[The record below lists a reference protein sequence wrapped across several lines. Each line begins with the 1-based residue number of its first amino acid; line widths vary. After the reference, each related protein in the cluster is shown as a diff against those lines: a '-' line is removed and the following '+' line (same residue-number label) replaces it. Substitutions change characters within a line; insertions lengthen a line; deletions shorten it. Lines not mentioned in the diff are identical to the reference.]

1 MTLPR
6 RLHVSFALRLAA
18 LLLGLFALL
27 QLASITA
34 IGLGLDA
41 QARRT
46 LPERLAAGERVFKS
60 LLEQRAQALT
70 DAAAALAADAALRA
84 AALSDDRATLASLLE
99 RHGARIGATEA
110 AWLGTDFG
118 LRARTGEA
126 MQQAAIG
133 PAAAALA
140 VSAGSTGSASG
151 LVLVGGRP
159 HQLALVPVKAP
170 GLLGWVAL
178 GLPIDDRLGA
188 ELHTLTSLDLTLL
201 ARDSANDPWRGTHS
215 TLGDAA
221 AREIAAQPWN
231 GAATPMASL
240 EVAGEELGLR
250 PRWLATLGAAD
261 RESGPAMLA
270 LLSLSIDAAAGMPR
284 ELQWLLLGIGLFG
297 AGVFAVAAL
306 HTARRITAPLRE
318 LADAAERLGTGD
330 ATAPPLAA
338 AARSDEIG
346 EAARRF
352 EHMRASVVATQQQ
365 TLRLA
370 YRDTLTGLPNRAQ
383 FDAAVHEAIAAS
395 AGTGSTLAVLVL
407 DLDRFRNIN
416 DRLGHAVGDRLL
428 QAAGERLARQVMR
441 EGDMVARRAG
451 DQFAVLLRESTPEL
465 AHSVAQRIAL
475 AFEQPLALDEHRL
488 AVPVGVGIA
497 CWPGHADSA
506 DTLVHRAERAML
518 AAKRGRSGPLVYEPA
533 MDDGSA
539 QSLALLDE
547 LREALARGELRLHL
561 QPKLSMATG
570 GVAGAEAL
578 LRWQHPRRGLL
589 PPGEFIP
596 FAEQTGLVRE
606 LTLWVFEA
614 CARTWRELQAEG
626 ADMVLSLNLSA
637 RDLLDAELPAR
648 LEKRLLEQRVPA
660 EAFCLEI
667 TEGAFLDDPQRA
679 LATLKRLSLMGFKLS
694 IDDFG
699 AGLSS
704 YAWLKQ
710 LPVDE
715 LKIDT
720 AFVRNMDRDPVDAKL
735 VRSMIELA
743 HNLGFGVVAEGVENA
758 RTWELLRELS
768 CEQAQGFHMGR
779 PMPVEEFLAWSARWV
794 DKRRLLGTAGSAGLL
809 H

>member
-270 LLSLSIDAAAGMPR
+270 LLSLSIDA
-284 ELQWLLLGIGLFG
+284 
-297 AGVFAVAAL
+297 
-306 HTARRITAPLRE
+306 
-318 LADAAERLGTGD
+318 
-330 ATAPPLAA
+330 
-338 AARSDEIG
+338 
-346 EAARRF
+346 
-352 EHMRASVVATQQQ
+352 
-365 TLRLA
+365 
-370 YRDTLTGLPNRAQ
+370 
-383 FDAAVHEAIAAS
+383 
-395 AGTGSTLAVLVL
+395 
-407 DLDRFRNIN
+407 
-416 DRLGHAVGDRLL
+416 
-428 QAAGERLARQVMR
+428 
-441 EGDMVARRAG
+441 
-451 DQFAVLLRESTPEL
+451 
-465 AHSVAQRIAL
+465 
-475 AFEQPLALDEHRL
+475 
-488 AVPVGVGIA
+488 
-497 CWPGHADSA
+497 
-506 DTLVHRAERAML
+506 
-518 AAKRGRSGPLVYEPA
+518 
-533 MDDGSA
+533 
-539 QSLALLDE
+539 
-547 LREALARGELRLHL
+547 
-561 QPKLSMATG
+561 
-570 GVAGAEAL
+570 
-578 LRWQHPRRGLL
+578 
-589 PPGEFIP
+589 
-596 FAEQTGLVRE
+596 
-606 LTLWVFEA
+606 
-614 CARTWRELQAEG
+614 
-626 ADMVLSLNLSA
+626 
-637 RDLLDAELPAR
+637 
-648 LEKRLLEQRVPA
+648 
-660 EAFCLEI
+660 
-667 TEGAFLDDPQRA
+667 
-679 LATLKRLSLMGFKLS
+679 
-694 IDDFG
+694 
-699 AGLSS
+699 
-704 YAWLKQ
+704 
-710 LPVDE
+710 
-715 LKIDT
+715 
-720 AFVRNMDRDPVDAKL
+720 
-735 VRSMIELA
+735 
-743 HNLGFGVVAEGVENA
+743 
-758 RTWELLRELS
+758 
-768 CEQAQGFHMGR
+768 
-779 PMPVEEFLAWSARWV
+779 
-794 DKRRLLGTAGSAGLL
+794 
-809 H
+809 

>member
-1 MTLPR
+1 MP
-6 RLHVSFALRLAA
+6 VSFALRLAA
-18 LLLGLFALL
+18 LLLGLLALL
-27 QLASITA
+27 QLASITV

-60 LLEQRAQALT
+60 LLEQRAQTLT

-84 AALSDDRATLASLLE
+84 AALSDDRTTLASLLE

-188 ELHTLTSLDLTLL
+188 ELHTLTALDLTLL

-231 GAATPMASL
+231 GAAMPMASL

-297 AGVFAVAAL
+297 AAVFAAAAL

-330 ATAPPLAA
+330 DAMPPLAA

-346 EAARRF
+346 AAARSF
-352 EHMRASVVATQQQ
+352 ERMRASVVATQQQ

-407 DLDRFRNIN
+407 DVDRFRNIN

-451 DQFAVLLRESTPEL
+451 DQFAVLLCESTPEL

-518 AAKRGRSGPLVYEPA
+518 AAKRGRSGPLVYEPG

-539 QSLALLDE
+539 QSLALLAE

-561 QPKLSMATG
+561 QPKLSLATG

-589 PPGEFIP
+589 PPEEFIP

-614 CARTWRELQAEG
+614 CARAWRDLQAEG

-699 AGLSS
+699 SGLSS

-720 AFVRNMDRDPVDAKL
+720 AFVRNMDHDPVDAKL

-758 RTWELLRELS
+758 RTWELLRELN